1 MLKRLLGAQWVAI
14 GFVGAISFLLSV
26 AIARRF
32 GPEAFGV
39 YAQAVSLGAFLVI
52 LIDGGFGKLLMRE
65 TVRESSALI
74 GHGKDL
80 HAFAFGHAFL
90 VMAILVLLVVLNPLP
105 LHWPTLL
112 AAVGAFGVTVLGQ
125 FSLAIL
131 RGRGRLMRDALWQM
145 LGRVLTAICMAL
157 ALYWGASAPW
167 EVLGAQFLG
176 GLVFVLFLMRR
187 GWIMPIFRVPRQI
200 YATLVPLVWVDLAT
214 VVYFRSDML
223 LFKFADVA
231 KADVGAYGVAFRL
244 IEAFLLLASPV
255 SLLLFRRFRQNEA
268 VMAPQALLK
277 VARIAAAASG
287 LGLAIFLVSLPVS
300 DVFFRL
306 VFGEGFAL
314 AGGLFKVLCLMLVF
328 ALANGVLG
336 QAVFALG
343 LDRHYARTATA
354 AAFFNVAG
362 NLLLMPAY
370 GVWAAAWMTVA
381 TEVVLATGLLVTL
394 FGAWSTRGH
403 GESAG

>member
-200 YATLVPLVWVDLAT
+200 YATLVPLIWVDLAT

-255 SLLLFRRFRQNEA
+255 SLLLFRQFRQNEA
-268 VMAPQALLK
+268 VMGPQALLN

-287 LGLAIFLVSLPVS
+287 LGLAIFLVSWPVS

-343 LDRHYARTATA
+343 LDGHYARTATA

-394 FGAWSTRGH
+394 FGAWSTGGH

>member
-1 MLKRLLGAQWVAI
+1 MPGDSDPRRS
-14 GFVGAISFLLSV
+14 GF
-26 AIARRF
+26 
-32 GPEAFGV
+32 

-74 GHGKDL
+74 GQGKDL
-80 HAFAFGHAFL
+80 HAFAFGHALL
-90 VMAILVLLVVLNPLP
+90 VMAILALLVVLNPLS

-112 AAVGAFGVTVLGQ
+112 AAVGAFGVAVLGQ

-131 RGRGRLMRDALWQM
+131 RGHGRLMRDALWQM
-145 LGRVLTAICMAL
+145 LGRLLTASCMAL
-157 ALYWGASAPW
+157 ALYLGASVPW

-176 GLVFVLFLMRR
+176 GLIFVLILMRR
-187 GWIMPIFRVPRQI
+187 GWIKPIFRVPRQI
-200 YATLVPLVWVDLAT
+200 YATIIPLVWVDLAT

-255 SLLLFRRFRQNEA
+255 GLLLFRRFRQNEA
-268 VMAPQALLK
+268 VMGRQALLK
-277 VARIAAAASG
+277 VVRLAAIASG
-287 LGLAIFLVSLPVS
+287 LGMVIFLVSWPVA
-300 DVFFRL
+300 DVLFRL

-314 AGGLFKVLCLMLVF
+314 AGSLFKVLCLMLVF

-343 LDRHYARTATA
+343 LDGHYARTATA

-362 NLLLMPAY
+362 NLLLMPVY

-381 TEVVLATGLLVTL
+381 TELVLATGLLAAL
-394 FGAWSTRGH
+394 FGAWRTRRPDGST
-403 GESAG
+403 

>member
-1 MLKRLLGAQWVAI
+1 MLKRLLGAQWIAI

-32 GPEAFGV
+32 GPEVFGV

-74 GHGKDL
+74 GQGKDL
-80 HAFAFGHAFL
+80 HAFAFGHAYL
-90 VMAILVLLVVLNPLP
+90 VMVILALLVVLNPLS

-112 AAVGAFGVTVLGQ
+112 ATVGAFGVAVLGQ

-145 LGRVLTAICMAL
+145 FGRVLTAMCMAL

-167 EVLGAQFLG
+167 EVLGAQLLG
-176 GLVFVLFLMRR
+176 GFVFVLFLMRR
-187 GWIMPIFRVPRQI
+187 GWVMPIFHVPRQI
-200 YATLVPLVWVDLAT
+200 YATLVPLIWVDLAT

-231 KADVGAYGVAFRL
+231 KADVGAYGVSFRL

-268 VMAPQALLK
+268 VMGTQALLN
-277 VARIAAAASG
+277 VARLAAVASG
-287 LGLAIFLVSLPVS
+287 LGMAIFLVSWPVA
-300 DVFFRL
+300 DDLFRL

-314 AGGLFKVLCLMLVF
+314 AGGLFKVLCLMLVL

-343 LDRHYARTATA
+343 LDRFYAWTATA
-354 AAFFNVAG
+354 AAFFNVSG
-362 NLLLMPAY
+362 NLLLMPDY

-381 TEVVLATGLLVTL
+381 TELVLATGLLAAL
-394 FGAWSTRGH
+394 FGVWRNRRPGGSTG
-403 GESAG
+403 

>member
-74 GHGKDL
+74 GQGKDL

-90 VMAILVLLVVLNPLP
+90 VMAILALLVVLNPLS

-112 AAVGAFGVTVLGQ
+112 AAVGAFGVAVLGQ

-145 LGRVLTAICMAL
+145 LGRLLTAICMAL

-176 GLVFVLFLMRR
+176 GLLFVLILMRR

-268 VMAPQALLK
+268 VMGRQALLK
-277 VARIAAAASG
+277 VVRLAAIASG
-287 LGLAIFLVSLPVS
+287 LGMVIFLVSWPVADVSFQAGFWGRICPGGRVVQGSLP
-300 DVFFRL
+300 DAGFRTGQRGSRAGGVCL
-306 VFGEGFAL
+306 GAGSVLRVDGDCRRVLQRCREPAADAGLWCLGCGVDDGGDRTGTGHGFAR
-314 AGGLFKVLCLMLVF
+314 GLVRCV
-328 ALANGVLG
+328 AH
-336 QAVFALG
+336 QA
-343 LDRHYARTATA
+343 
-354 AAFFNVAG
+354 
-362 NLLLMPAY
+362 P
-370 GVWAAAWMTVA
+370 
-381 TEVVLATGLLVTL
+381 
-394 FGAWSTRGH
+394 
-403 GESAG
+403 

>member
-1 MLKRLLGAQWVAI
+1 MGRDRICRGV
-14 GFVGAISFLLSV
+14 SFLLSV

-32 GPEAFGV
+32 GPEVFGV

-65 TVRESSALI
+65 TVRESSALA
-74 GHGKDL
+74 GHGENL

-90 VMAILVLLVVLNPLP
+90 VMAILALLVVLNPLS

-112 AAVGAFGVTVLGQ
+112 AAVGAFGVAVLGQ

-131 RGRGRLMRDALWQM
+131 RGHGRLMRDALWQM

-176 GLVFVLFLMRR
+176 GLVLVLFLMRR
-187 GWIMPIFRVPRQI
+187 GWIMPIFSVPRQI
-200 YATLVPLVWVDLAT
+200 YATIIPLVWVDLAT

-255 SLLLFRRFRQNEA
+255 SLLLFRRFRQNEEI
-268 VMAPQALLK
+268 MGRQALLK
-277 VARIAAAASG
+277 VVRLAAIASG
-287 LGLAIFLVSLPVS
+287 LGMMIFLVSWPVA
-300 DVFFRL
+300 DVLFRL

-314 AGGLFKVLCLMLVF
+314 AGSLFRVLCLMLVF

-343 LDRHYARTATA
+343 LDGHYARTATA

-381 TEVVLATGLLVTL
+381 TELVLATGLLAAL
-394 FGAWSTRGH
+394 FGGWHTMRP
-403 GESAG
+403 GESPG

>member
-14 GFVGAISFLLSV
+14 GFVGAVSFLLSV

-65 TVRESSALI
+65 TVRESSALA
-74 GHGKDL
+74 GHGENL

-90 VMAILVLLVVLNPLP
+90 VMVILALLVVLNPLP

-112 AAVGAFGVTVLGQ
+112 AAVGAFGVAVLGQ

-200 YATLVPLVWVDLAT
+200 YATLVPLMWVDLAT

-268 VMAPQALLK
+268 VMGPQALLN

-343 LDRHYARTATA
+343 LDGHYARTATA
-354 AAFFNVAG
+354 AAFFNVVG
-362 NLLLMPAY
+362 NLLFMPAY

-394 FGAWSTRGH
+394 FGAWSTWGH

>member
-90 VMAILVLLVVLNPLP
+90 VMAILALLVVLNPLS

-112 AAVGAFGVTVLGQ
+112 ATVGAFGVAVLGQ

-145 LGRVLTAICMAL
+145 LGRVLTASCMAL

-200 YATLVPLVWVDLAT
+200 YATLVPLIWVDLAT

-268 VMAPQALLK
+268 VMGRQALLK
-277 VARIAAAASG
+277 IVRLAAIASG
-287 LGLAIFLVSLPVS
+287 LGLTIFLVSLPVS

-343 LDRHYARTATA
+343 LDRFYAWTATA

-381 TEVVLATGLLVTL
+381 TELVLATGLLAAL
-394 FGAWSTRGH
+394 FGAWRTRSPDGST
-403 GESAG
+403 

>member
-1 MLKRLLGAQWVAI
+1 MLKRVLGAQWVAI

-26 AIARRF
+26 AIARQF

-39 YAQAVSLGAFLVI
+39 FAQAVSLGAFLLI

-65 TVRESSALI
+65 TTRASHALI
-74 GHGKDL
+74 ARGENLHGM
-80 HAFAFGHAFL
+80 AFGHACLAMTIF
-90 VMAILVLLVVLNPLP
+90 ALLVVLNPFHA
-105 LHWPTLL
+105 HWPTLL
-112 AAVGAFGVTVLGQ
+112 AAVGAFGVAVLGQ

-157 ALYWGASAPW
+157 ALYLGASAPW

-176 GLVFVLFLMRR
+176 GLAFVLFLMRG
-187 GWIMPIFRVPRQI
+187 GWVLPIFRIPRQI
-200 YATLVPLVWVDLAT
+200 YATLLPLIWVDLAT

-268 VMAPQALLK
+268 VMGPQALLK

-343 LDRHYARTATA
+343 LDAHYARTATVA
-354 AAFFNVAG
+354 ALFNVAG

-370 GVWAAAWMTVA
+370 GVWVAAWMTVA
-381 TEVVLATGLLVTL
+381 TEMVLATGLLWAL
-394 FGAWSTRGH
+394 YGAWTKRPH
-403 GESAG
+403 GEPAG